1 MKAKQQQQA
10 HKNEATS
17 AERPDPH
24 VSIGAGWL
32 IEEEESR
39 EARDKTVHARGRA
52 RGSERTNATQR
63 NAQGA
68 GLTLYVVLFA
78 RMQGSYGKGL
88 ISKVAM

>member
-39 EARDKTVHARGRA
+39 EARDKTVHARARA

-63 NAQGA
+63 ARSWANALRRPLRANAGFLWKGA
-68 GLTLYVVLFA
+68 N
-78 RMQGSYGKGL
+78 
-88 ISKVAM
+88 